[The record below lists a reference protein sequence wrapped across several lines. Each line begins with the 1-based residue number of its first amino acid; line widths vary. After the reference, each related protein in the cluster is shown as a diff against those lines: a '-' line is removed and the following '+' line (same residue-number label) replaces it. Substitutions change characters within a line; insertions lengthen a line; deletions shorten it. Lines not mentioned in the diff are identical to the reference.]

1 MSSFFLTRLWHGLIV
16 VCGVTAI
23 VFIVTRIVGDPV
35 SAMLPIDASE
45 AERALMAQQLGLDQP
60 IHMQF
65 MRFIADM
72 ASFNF
77 GDSLWQRRSAL
88 EIISERL
95 PMTALLSV
103 TSVLVAVAIAA
114 PIGIF
119 AALRPGGWVDNLS
132 TVGGIAGLS
141 IPQFWLGLL
150 LIIAFG
156 VQLKWLP
163 TSGAQG
169 TLSIILPAATLAVRS
184 AARLA
189 AVVRSSMLDEL
200 SRAYVRTARAK
211 GLSVPRIVLHALR
224 NAAVPLVTLAGWE
237 LVSTMAGGVIVVETI
252 FAWPG
257 LGLTIVQAIERQDLV
272 LLQAAVFTIAIVAV
286 AVSLAVDLI
295 HRVIDPRVALN

>member
-286 AVSLAVDLI
+286 AVNLAVDLI

>member
-1 MSSFFLTRLWHGLIV
+1 VSSFFLTRLWHGLIV

-35 SAMLPIDASE
+35 SAMLPIDASA

-60 IHMQF
+60 IHVQF

-77 GDSLWQRRSAL
+77 GDSLWQRRPAL
-88 EIISERL
+88 EIIGERL

-103 TSVLVAVAIAA
+103 TSVVVAVAIAA
-114 PIGIF
+114 PLGIF
-119 AALRPGGWVDNLS
+119 AALRPGGWVDNVS

-169 TLSIILPAATLAVRS
+169 ALSIILPAATLAVRS
-184 AARLA
+184 TARLA

-211 GLSVPRIVLHALR
+211 GLSVPRIILHALR

-272 LLQAAVFTIAIVAV
+272 LLQAAVFTIAIVAMTV
-286 AVSLAVDLI
+286 NLAVDVI
-295 HRVIDPRVALN
+295 HRLIDPRVALN

>member
-72 ASFNF
+72 ATFNF

-169 TLSIILPAATLAVRS
+169 ALSIILPAATLAVRS

-286 AVSLAVDLI
+286 AVNLAVDLI

>member
-35 SAMLPIDASE
+35 SAMLPIDASA

-60 IHMQF
+60 IHVQF

-77 GDSLWQRRSAL
+77 GDSLWQRRPAL
-88 EIISERL
+88 EIIGERL

-103 TSVLVAVAIAA
+103 TSVVVAVAIAA
-114 PIGIF
+114 PLGIF
-119 AALRPGGWVDNLS
+119 AALRPGGWVDNVS

-169 TLSIILPAATLAVRS
+169 ALSIILPAATLAVRS
-184 AARLA
+184 TARLA

-211 GLSVPRIVLHALR
+211 GLSVPRIILHALR

-272 LLQAAVFTIAIVAV
+272 LLQAAVFTIAIVAMTV
-286 AVSLAVDLI
+286 NLAVDVI
-295 HRVIDPRVALN
+295 HRLIDPRVALN

>member
-1 MSSFFLTRLWHGLIV
+1 LSTFFLTRLWHGLIV

-35 SAMLPIDASE
+35 SVMLPIDASD

-60 IHMQF
+60 IHVQF

-77 GDSLWQRRSAL
+77 GDSLWQRRPAL
-88 EIISERL
+88 DIVAERL
-95 PMTALLSV
+95 PMTALLSF
-103 TSVLVAVAIAA
+103 TSVCVAVLIAA
-114 PIGIF
+114 PLGIM
-119 AALRPGGWVDNLS
+119 AAMRPGGWVDNAS

-163 TSGAQG
+163 TSGSQG
-169 TLSIILPAATLAVRS
+169 ALAIVLPAATLAVRS
-184 AARLA
+184 IARLS

-237 LVSTMAGGVIVVETI
+237 FVSTLAGGVIVVETI

-272 LLQAAVFTIAIVAV
+272 LLQAAVFTTAIVAV
-286 AVSLAVDLI
+286 GVNLAVDLV
-295 HRVIDPRVALN
+295 HRLIDPRIALN